1 MEDFQETIAE
11 RSDTLHDDVHAHQC
25 GSKLLQINQHYQPLL
40 SSELLS
46 SHRLQIGLSRCGTS
60 KYSTIQR
67 FVLKKIKKMYSKESM
82 TNIVHIY
89 RFWFSTSILQ
99 KCSKMKIYVKQL
111 TVRIFLV
118 VLPTVL
124 PEGRKNHNTHIL
136 SLRRSQFLAYQVQQS
151 LQISLFVRDKIVKDV
166 VLSQSGIFM
175 NVCCQIIEKL
185 TVDAALQSKSKLMV
199 WLTDLWYAIA
209 SKASSFHLRMH
220 RSLMSHMV
228 SSFRNSLNVL
238 HLLVRPN
245 TSFEIV
251 VSATILSTWSNFSL
265 YCCCYF
271 RFIVQIF
278 QRGVCSSGPNFIL
291 LTLTEL
297 LFSVWQRFLSLSLHC
312 KIYLTMADA
321 PASWALRVFNFILV
335 ICIFAIDQNNT
346 KAMMSDVAEHLLRGV
361 EKAIMNQK
369 T

>member
-11 RSDTLHDDVHAHQC
+11 RSDTLHDDVDAHQC

-67 FVLKKIKKMYSKESM
+67 LVLKKIKKMYSKESM

-89 RFWFSTSILQ
+89 SFWFSTSILQ

-185 TVDAALQSKSKLMV
+185 TVDAALQSKSKLR
-199 WLTDLWYAIA
+199 LTDLWYAIS

-220 RSLMSHMV
+220 RSLISHMV
-228 SSFRNSLNVL
+228 SSFHNSL
-238 HLLVRPN
+238 N
-245 TSFEIV
+245 TSFEIL
-251 VSATILSTWSNFSL
+251 VSATILSTSVFIAVVILGLLYRSFSAGFVL
-265 YCCCYF
+265 
-271 RFIVQIF
+271 RVQI
-278 QRGVCSSGPNFIL
+278 SSF
-291 LTLTEL
+291 
-297 LFSVWQRFLSLSLHC
+297 
-312 KIYLTMADA
+312 
-321 PASWALRVFNFILV
+321 
-335 ICIFAIDQNNT
+335 
-346 KAMMSDVAEHLLRGV
+346 
-361 EKAIMNQK
+361 
-369 T
+369 